1 MARILLIDDDEQVR
15 LMIRTMLERIG
26 HDVVEAQDGVAGVA
40 KFRESPADLV
50 ITDIVMPQKGG
61 IATIVE
67 LLRDYP
73 GLRII
78 ALSGGGASRGTDYL
92 EIARQIGAS
101 RTISMPVDME
111 ELTETVGEL
120 LSQRN

>member
-26 HDVVEAQDGVAGVA
+26 HDVVEAQDGVAGVE
-40 KFRESPADLV
+40 KFREDPADLV

-61 IATIVE
+61 IATIFE

>member
-15 LMIRTMLERIG
+15 SMIRAMLERIG
-26 HDVVEAQDGVAGVA
+26 HEVVEAPDGVVGVE
-40 KFRESPADLV
+40 KFRESPTDLV

-61 IATIVE
+61 IATIYE

-73 GLRII
+73 DLRII

-111 ELTETVGEL
+111 ELTETVSEL
-120 LSQRN
+120 LAK

>member
-26 HDVVEAQDGVAGVA
+26 HDVVEAQDGVAGVE
-40 KFRESPADLV
+40 KFREAPADLV

-92 EIARQIGAS
+92 EVARQIGAS

-120 LSQRN
+120 LSQPN